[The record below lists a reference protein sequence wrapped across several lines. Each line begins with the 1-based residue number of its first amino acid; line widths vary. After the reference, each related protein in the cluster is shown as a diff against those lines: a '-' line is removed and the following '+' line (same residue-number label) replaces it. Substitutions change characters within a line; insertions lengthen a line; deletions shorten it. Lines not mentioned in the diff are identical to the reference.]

1 MNGRESGFLLLTSQ
15 LGDPKRRPLTIPQLR
30 SLAMRVRSAKAPD
43 ADRDIR
49 EEDLAALGYSAEMAR
64 RIVGL
69 LEERE
74 LLEYYLAKGSRFD
87 CAPLTRAGEAYPLRV
102 RRCLGEE
109 SPGCLWAK
117 GDLTLLR
124 TPCVSLVGS
133 RDLVREN
140 REFAVQLGI
149 QAAKQGYT
157 LVSGNARGADRA
169 AQDACL
175 ESGGSVICVV
185 ADALAKQKKKDR
197 ILYLSEDG
205 FDCAFSSQRALSRN
219 RIIHSLS
226 PMTFVAQSSLDSGGT
241 WSGTTMNLNNHW
253 SSVFCFDDSSR
264 VASALNAR
272 GAQLVTISDLNDL
285 AALKNE
291 SMDLLIE

>member
-1 MNGRESGFLLLTSQ
+1 MNGREAGFLLLTSQ
-15 LGDPKRRPLTIPQLR
+15 LGDTGRRPLTIQQLR
-30 SLAMRVRSAKAPD
+30 SLAMRARSAKAPG

-49 EEDLAALGYSAEMAR
+49 EEDLAALGYSMEMAH

-74 LLEYYLAKGSRFD
+74 LLEYYLTKGRRFD
-87 CAPLTRAGEAYPLRV
+87 CTPLTRAGEAYPSRV

-133 RDLVREN
+133 RDLAEDN
-140 REFAVQLGI
+140 RKFAVQLGI

-185 ADALAKQKKKDR
+185 ADVLAKQKKMDR
-197 ILYLSEDG
+197 VLYLSEEG

-253 SSVFCFDDSSR
+253 SSVFCFDDGSWA
-264 VASALNAR
+264 ASALNAM
-272 GAQLVTISDLNDL
+272 GAQLVTISDINDL
-285 AALKNE
+285 AALKKE